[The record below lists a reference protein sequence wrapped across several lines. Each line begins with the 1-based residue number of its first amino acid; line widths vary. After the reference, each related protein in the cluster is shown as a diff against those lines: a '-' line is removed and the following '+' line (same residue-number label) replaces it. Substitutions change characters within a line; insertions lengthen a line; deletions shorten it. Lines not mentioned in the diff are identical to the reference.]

1 MEIFKTKT
9 TRELEALEEMET
21 TLRRRQR
28 RQRVLLGVAV
38 ATALLTAAGAVA
50 RAFTSKD

>member
-1 MEIFKTKT
+1 MELFKTKT

-28 RQRVLLGVAV
+28 RQRILLGVAV
-38 ATALLTAAGAVA
+38 ATAVITAASAIVRAV
-50 RAFTSKD
+50 TSKD

>member
-9 TRELEALEEMET
+9 TRELEALEEMEA

-28 RQRVLLGVAV
+28 RQRVLLFVAV
-38 ATALLTAAGAVA
+38 GTAVLSAAAAIVN
-50 RAFTSKD
+50 AFRDK